1 MKKHFGWTVWGILGL
16 VFVPISLVF
25 IPVGIV
31 VNAAKPGKDGQ
42 AILYVFCTI
51 GTLFLLPGL
60 GFLACDLRRRHL
72 MRRAYLGGNAVTA
85 KVTGR
90 RIVNNVNMNGEH
102 PVIVDWEYGGNVYH
116 SRYLYRNVPDPG
128 TEVTVYIDRMDDRIG
143 FVDI

>member
-51 GTLFLLPGL
+51 GSAPRF
-60 GFLACDLRRRHL
+60 RH
-72 MRRAYLGGNAVTA
+72 RSANRGIFHI
-85 KVTGR
+85 KR
-90 RIVNNVNMNGEH
+90 RIV
-102 PVIVDWEYGGNVYH
+102 
-116 SRYLYRNVPDPG
+116 
-128 TEVTVYIDRMDDRIG
+128 
-143 FVDI
+143 